1 MKNTLDG
8 LNSRME
14 MTEERNSEPD
24 RSIEIIQYEQKR
36 GKEKEKTEQKRFSGI
51 YSKQTKG

>member
-1 MKNTLDG
+1 MKNILDG

-36 GKEKEKTEQKRFSGI
+36 GKKKRKNRTEKILRNLQ
-51 YSKQTKG
+51 

>member
-1 MKNTLDG
+1 MKNTKENQVEILHVKYVTDEMKNTLDG

-24 RSIEIIQYEQKR
+24 RSIEIIQ
-36 GKEKEKTEQKRFSGI
+36 
-51 YSKQTKG
+51 

>member
-24 RSIEIIQYEQKR
+24 RSIEIIQSEQKR
-36 GKEKEKTEQKRFSGI
+36 GKRKKK
-51 YSKQTKG
+51 K